1 MRKNQNQ
8 RKKLNKK
15 LTANAMRFVKENFT
29 WDLVADKFG
38 QCSDLDLGCTFAGKM
53 IDGAVILFLG
63 IPYYIS
69 DNVPVLHSLREYVFD
84 RI

>member
-1 MRKNQNQ
+1 MKGVIEYAKKEFEDAKNSN
-8 RKKLNKK
+8 
-15 LTANAMRFVKENFT
+15 
-29 WDLVADKFG
+29 
-38 QCSDLDLGCTFAGKM
+38 TFAGKM